1 MEWRTAIAKHHVSDS
16 TPASKI
22 VLKERRAVT
31 RVLPWLFSL
40 LIVVCAL
47 CLPVTAFAADD
58 PQIQGTAALLVEPE
72 TGTVLYEKNADEQRY
87 PASMTKIMT
96 ALVVLE
102 NAQLTDQVTMTD
114 ADFAGLPVDSSMAG
128 FEPGETLTVEELLY
142 GLLLPSGNEASYALA
157 RYVGGGSVD
166 TFVQMMNDKA
176 AELGCDHTHFVNPCG
191 LHDPNHYTTAR
202 DLYRI
207 MSAAMENETFA
218 KIVATPVYNMPATN
232 LQQAREIKNS
242 NELLDKESSAY
253 LASANGIKSGNT
265 YEAGRCLA
273 ASAATDNMKLYS
285 VVMGCADVPYGE
297 TPPSMTESKRFLEWG
312 FANYANTTVVE
323 EGEEVKVQLVTDS
336 ADNQTLSIVANN
348 SLVEPLPSDINTD
361 DIVATYDLPDEYV
374 APIEQGTYLGT
385 VTYTYNDEVLGE
397 VDLVAGN
404 DVEISP
410 IALVRNTLHGVLSNR
425 NLMIGVAGGVVAL
438 VVLVVSLC
446 VWRHIRRR
454 NAGSHSA
461 ASSPKKGTKSSSG
474 GSHMRS

>member
-1 MEWRTAIAKHHVSDS
+1 MEWRTVTTKRYISNS
-16 TPASKI
+16 TPITKD
-22 VLKERRAVT
+22 VQQHGVP

-40 LIVVCAL
+40 LLSVCVF
-47 CLPVTAFAADD
+47 CMPVSVFAADD

-72 TGTVLYEKNADEQRY
+72 TDTVLYEKNADEQRY

-96 ALVVLE
+96 ALVVLD

-114 ADFAGLPVDSSMAG
+114 ADFANLPIDSSMAG
-128 FEPGETLTVEELLY
+128 FEPGETLTVEQMLY

-176 AELGCDHTHFVNPCG
+176 AELGCKHTHFVNPCG

-218 KIVATPVYNMPATN
+218 KIVATPVYTMPATN

-242 NELLDKESSAY
+242 NELLDAESSAY

-265 YEAGRCLA
+265 AEAGRCLA
-273 ASAATDNMKLYS
+273 ASAKTDNMTLYS

-297 TPPSMTESKRFLEWG
+297 TPPSMTESKRLLEWG
-312 FANYANTTVVE
+312 FANYANTTVVG

-348 SLVEPLPSDINTD
+348 SLIEPLPSDLTD
-361 DIVATYDLPDEYV
+361 DDITVSYDLPDEYV

-385 VTYTYNDEVLGE
+385 ATYSYNGETLGE

-404 DVEISP
+404 DVDISP
-410 IALVRNTLHGVLSNR
+410 IALVRNTVKDVLSNT
-425 NLMIGVAGGVVAL
+425 NLMIGVAGGIVAL
-438 VVLVVSLC
+438 VVLLVTLC
-446 VWRHIRRR
+446 VWRHFRRR

-461 ASSPKKGTKSSSG
+461 PSDGKKASKSENPSR
-474 GSHMRS
+474 HMRS

>member
-1 MEWRTAIAKHHVSDS
+1 MERRTVTTKRCVSDS
-16 TPASKI
+16 TPMTKTACPRC
-22 VLKERRAVT
+22 VA

-40 LIVVCAL
+40 LILVCTFCVPVQAL
-47 CLPVTAFAADD
+47 ALDD

-102 NAQLTDQVTMTD
+102 HAQLTDQVTMTD

-128 FEPGETLTVEELLY
+128 FVPGETLTVEQLLY

-166 TFVQMMNDKA
+166 VFIQMMNDKA
-176 AELGCDHTHFVNPCG
+176 AELGCEHTHFVNPCG

-202 DLYRI
+202 DMYRI
-207 MSAAMENETFA
+207 MSAAMEDETFA

-232 LQQAREIKNS
+232 LQQAREIENS
-242 NELLDKESSAY
+242 NELLDTESSAY
-253 LASANGIKSGNT
+253 LASATGVKSGNT

-273 ASAATDNMKLYS
+273 ASAETDNMTLYS

-297 TPPSMTESKRFLEWG
+297 MPPSMTESKRLLEWG
-312 FANYANTTVVE
+312 FANYANTTVVG
-323 EGEEVKVQLVTDS
+323 EGEEVKVELVTDS

-348 SLVEPLPSDINTD
+348 ALVEPLPIDISDTD
-361 DIVATYDLPDEYV
+361 ITVSYDLPDEYV
-374 APIEQGTYLGT
+374 APIEQGTHLGT
-385 VTYTYNDEVLGE
+385 ATYSYNGEVLGE

-404 DVEISP
+404 DVDISP
-410 IALVRNTLHGVLSNR
+410 IALVRNTMHDVFSNQ

-438 VVLVVSLC
+438 VVLLVTLC

-454 NAGSHSA
+454 NAGSH
-461 ASSPKKGTKSSSG
+461 ASSAPAKKESKSDGNSR
-474 GSHMRS
+474 HMRS